1 MISTQESSSLTREV
15 WYPRFEL
22 WLVEHGKMYNVP
34 GEKELRFQTYHGN
47 AIYVENHN
55 SQNHPYK
62 LKLNRFADLSHD
74 EYTGSYKST
83 EMIDQRRKGKTES
96 FKSDRYSP
104 TPADVLPESVGWGER
119 SAVARVKDQGTCS
132 EKAFWIDGD
141 EGLPADHKTRKA
153 VCIDGYEGLPANN
166 EQSLLKAVA
175 NQPVSVSIEAA
186 SRDFQFYSGVSVVVG
201 YGTEAGKNYWL
212 VRNSWGAEWG
222 EKGYVKIE
230 RNVTEKTGKCGIAM
244 EALYPVKNGQNPAMV
259 AVAEVI
265 MERSRRDP
273 TWSAKDY
280 QFLVLSLGTG
290 CLDMEEKYD
299 ATKSSTW
306 GILGWWLRS
315 GGSSPVL
322 NVFSSGYSY
331 MADYFASAFL
341 KGLNSEVLYLQIHEV
356 TLSDVMAT
364 MDLATDEYLENLVEH
379 DPHITN
385 EMRIESFATTLRD
398 IYLAK
403 SEMGKEE
410 RDE

>member
-1 MISTQESSSLTREV
+1 
-15 WYPRFEL
+15 
-22 WLVEHGKMYNVP
+22 
-34 GEKELRFQTYHGN
+34 
-47 AIYVENHN
+47 
-55 SQNHPYK
+55 
-62 LKLNRFADLSHD
+62 
-74 EYTGSYKST
+74 
-83 EMIDQRRKGKTES
+83 MIDQRRKGKTES

-119 SAVARVKDQGTCS
+119 GAVARVKDQGTC
-132 EKAFWIDGD
+132 
-141 EGLPADHKTRKA
+141 ADHKTRKA
-153 VCIDGYEGLPANN
+153 VCIDGYEGLPAND

-175 NQPVSVSIEAA
+175 NQPVSVFIEAA
-186 SRDFQFYSGVSVVVG
+186 SRDFQFYSGSLYCIFTGKCGTGLDHDVVVVG

-244 EALYPVKNGQNPAMV
+244 EPLYPVKNGQNPAMV

-265 MERSRRDP
+265 MESTRRDP

-341 KGLNSEVLYLQIHEV
+341 KGLNSEVLYLRIHEV